1 MKKNFDELYNEI
13 ENTALT
19 YQPRNLF
26 ADLKDTEK
34 DHHLLIL
41 YGAGKNCESALILCE

>member
-1 MKKNFDELYNEI
+1 MMKNFDELYNEI
-13 ENTALT
+13 ENVALIN
-19 YQPRNLF
+19 QPRNLF

-41 YGAGKNCESALILCE
+41 YGGGKIVHLR